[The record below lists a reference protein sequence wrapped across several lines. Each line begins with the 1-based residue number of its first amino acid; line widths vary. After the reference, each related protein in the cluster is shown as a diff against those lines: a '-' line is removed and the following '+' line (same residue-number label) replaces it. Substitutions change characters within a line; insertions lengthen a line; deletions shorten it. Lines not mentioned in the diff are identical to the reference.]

1 MVTTIKSIL
10 IGLITFILIL
20 SELILGFGTLT
31 IINIPR
37 AIIPIKAFKIHLSK
51 VSNFI
56 GDLTVYGL
64 KIIMLIMHG
73 DNIKLIEKN
82 KEFALDEWYMAMSNH
97 QSWADIFVLLV
108 AANYKI
114 PLLKFFMKKELWWI
128 PFVFLANKTLN
139 MPFVNRH
146 SKADIEKDPSL
157 RTKDYENT
165 LKSCKRFLRSPST
178 IFSYAEGTR
187 FTKEKHKLQE
197 SPYKN
202 LLIPK
207 IGGMATALSA
217 MPKINTLIDY
227 TLVYKSD
234 KRSAWHFLTGEMSEV
249 KVLVTKHDIPEN
261 LKNRNYSED
270 QKYREDFKNWIESI
284 WDQKDKDIENLKF

>member
-1 MVTTIKSIL
+1 MQILKSL
-10 IGLITFILIL
+10 FIGLITFFLIIFVL
-20 SELILGFGTLT
+20 VIGFGTLT

-37 AIIPIKAFKIHLSK
+37 IIIPLRSFKIFLSK
-51 VSNFI
+51 VSNVI
-56 GDLTVYGL
+56 GDITVYWVKL
-64 KIIMLIMHG
+64 TLILMHG
-73 DNIKLIEKN
+73 NNIELIGDD
-82 KEFALDEWYMAMSNH
+82 KEFKMDEWYMAMSNH

-108 AANYKI
+108 SANYKI

-146 SKADIEKDPSL
+146 SKEEVKKNPSL

-165 LKSCKRFLRSPST
+165 IKSCKRFLRSPST

-187 FTKEKHKLQE
+187 FTRDKHEKQN

-202 LLIPK
+202 LLKPK
-207 IGGMATALSA
+207 VGGMATALSA

-227 TLVYKSD
+227 SLIYKTN
-234 KRSAWHFLTGEMSEV
+234 KRSAWDFLTGEMRHVRVCV
-249 KVLVTKHDIPEN
+249 KKYDIPES
-261 LKNRNYSED
+261 LKNRNYFTDE
-270 QKYREDFKNWIESI
+270 QYREDFKVWIESI
-284 WDQKDKDIENLKF
+284 WAEKDEHIENLKF

>member
-1 MVTTIKSIL
+1 MQTVKSFL
-10 IGLITFILIL
+10 IGLITFVLITFV
-20 SELILGFGTLT
+20 LIIGFGTLT

-37 AIIPIKAFKIHLSK
+37 IIIPFKSFKIFLSK
-51 VSNFI
+51 VSNII
-56 GDLTVYGL
+56 GDITVFWVKMTMIL
-64 KIIMLIMHG
+64 MHG
-73 DNIKLIEKN
+73 DNIELVGDEKDFKMN
-82 KEFALDEWYMAMSNH
+82 EWYMAMSNH

-108 AANYKI
+108 SANYKI

-128 PFVFLANKTLN
+128 PFIFLANNTLN

-146 SKADIEKDPSL
+146 SKEQIEKNPSL

-165 LKSCKRFLRSPST
+165 IKSCKRFLRSPST

-187 FTKEKHKLQE
+187 FSKDKHEKQH

-207 IGGMATALSA
+207 VGGMATALSA

-227 TLVYKSD
+227 SLIYKSN
-234 KRSAWHFLTGEMSEV
+234 KRSAWDFLTGRMRHV
-249 KVLVTKHDIPEN
+249 KVIVKKYDIPER
-261 LKNRNYSED
+261 LKNKNYSTDE
-270 QKYREDFKNWIESI
+270 QYREDFKIWIETI
-284 WDQKDKDIENLKF
+284 WAEKDKDIENLKF